1 MAEDTQTNPFDAFD
15 EDTQT
20 NPFDAFDEDNTATEE
35 ELPELTPKQQEL
47 AQYADE
53 MQSRGQVYEEAD
65 FEAAGYTPED
75 ISAFNAYVE
84 SQRTGE
90 PAGDGTTTEGW
101 NPTYSTDYSRYDTF
115 GEAFEFYNNI
125 ILKDPNVTPPPMGIG
140 YAMHTNPDTGET
152 NYLTPPTPTLF
163 GQGAKS
169 SSFDLAAVGLANA
182 LGNAVELVG
191 AGVEYAGVEGATE
204 FADNLLPGVDT
215 GTSALDALIVEGVP
229 MLVAGGG
236 AGNAVYQTLK
246 AAPQILRASA
256 ALIAGE
262 TVIAAGSDNEA
273 ATIAIGDNAMFPM
286 LRGIDLGDSEAETV
300 IEARMNILIDG
311 LMAGGVVSA
320 AGSAALQVGKFA
332 NELFVSPILDVTYR
346 VETAAERR
354 MYEAIV
360 DALVGVDKAVL
371 SDPQRLFEARDTVAQ
386 IIADNK
392 DVAITRLTDIDETY
406 QITLDTMAALERGL
420 REGADESAMV
430 AQAQGLRLA
439 EMNANSPLTPAA
451 VRRPMSVLD
460 RETGELLRE
469 TGGETAQDQTARMAD
484 AADDL
489 AQQGRDEVVAVG
501 ARADTATAAYQQSA
515 SELVA
520 DIAND
525 IELSDEVSRLAAAVG
540 TDIDTSRVASRNQIV
555 QQIETGY
562 EALTRQKNE
571 LYGAIQGGDI
581 EVSGLIDL
589 LDDLPTEQITQ
600 ATANTRNSSPVRG
613 LLSVTKRQTV
623 TDETADAMGDAAG
636 ATTRPETDEERISRV
651 EDYLSDN
658 GIDFGVF
665 YREIRPELSQI
676 AQDAYGSRTAAGV
689 ASGRNFRDIVS
700 YIDNDMLNYVI
711 RSGDADV
718 ADAAKAAND
727 FYQGTYAPLFRDG
740 KLQEYAELHSRTIG
754 RTRATST
761 YSPQDLGYRE
771 SNPGGDWLQGKQTAA
786 LRLSGEGESALST
799 NLLTGSQTASF
810 GKTSEMY
817 IETDMVSGLP
827 GANSE
832 IVGPGNRKYDE
843 LLQQVQATGFDPD
856 QAGNSILIGVN
867 QNGDAF
873 IMEGNNRVAIASEFS
888 VPKIRA
894 EVVYFNGGELANG
907 TFSPTA
913 VAQRGTPTLENTGTG
928 SAPRIGEVSYRTE
941 TRNMLD
947 STMREG
953 SPAQI
958 DQFKQLLSM
967 SDAGANPEPIAEYMV
982 ADTIAQAYDSL
993 RASGGTDAQLGGYIG
1008 QLRQY
1013 SEALNEVFPERASE
1027 LNTFIRSIED
1037 ARGNRDLLQQRME
1050 DAQAN
1055 VQETLQR
1062 VQNGELRFF
1071 FRQEFG
1077 DIDNPLLR
1085 NMATTSNP
1093 QQSFRSLMLSNE
1105 TDRIAAMEAIMQ
1117 RVSQINDPERQKVV
1131 SDGIETAYLRLF
1143 RDQTLSTRTELGGNR
1158 AVLPT
1163 RIERSADEMNA
1174 LYQMGDEIYADT
1186 PEIMQAVRETSELAS
1201 TLAKSRNAVP
1211 VSSMSATAFNQ
1222 QAATATSR
1230 LIYLT
1235 VGPLS
1240 KAGTRIRSVLG
1251 TAIEGADGYAKAAN
1265 IRDQILA
1272 DPNEFLRLSR
1282 MYNRQPNDEALQSM
1296 LLRFM
1301 FQAGVRATDPAT
1313 NTQEDTE
1320 MNMMFPE

>member
-1 MAEDTQTNPFDAFD
+1 MADDITEDQWPGTVVPTVETD
-15 EDTQT
+15 
-20 NPFDAFDEDNTATEE
+20 EE
-35 ELPELTPKQQEL
+35 ETQWPGQVVGAEKPEEEIPKLTPKQQEL
-47 AQYADE
+47 AQFADE

-65 FEAAGYTPED
+65 FDAAGYTPED
-75 ISAFNAYVE
+75 ISAFNTYVE

-90 PAGDGTTTEGW
+90 PAGDGTTTVGW
-101 NPTYSTDYSRYDTF
+101 QRTYTTDYSRFDTF
-115 GEAFEFYNNI
+115 GDALNYYHGT
-125 ILKDPNVTPPPMGIG
+125 ILKDPNVTPPPLGIG
-140 YAMHTNPDTGET
+140 YAIHTNPDTGET
-152 NYLTPPTPTLF
+152 NYLTPPSPTLF

-169 SSFDLAAVGLANA
+169 SAFDLAAVGLANA

-204 FADNLLPGVDT
+204 FAANLIPGVDT

-236 AGNAVYQTLK
+236 TGNAVYQSLK
-246 AAPQILRASA
+246 AAPQLLRASA

-262 TVIAAGSDNEA
+262 TAIAAGSDNEA
-273 ATIAIGDNAMFPM
+273 ATIAIGENAMLRLPM
-286 LRGIDLGDSEAETV
+286 LRGIDLGDSEAESV
-300 IEARMNILIDG
+300 IEARMNIFIDG
-311 LMAGGVVSA
+311 MMAGGVVSGV
-320 AGSAALQVGKFA
+320 GSAALQIGKYA
-332 NELFVSPILDVTYR
+332 NELFVSPILDATYR

-360 DALVGVDKAVL
+360 DSLVGVDKAVL
-371 SDPQRLFEARDTVAQ
+371 ADPQRLFEARDKVAQ

-392 DVAITRLTDIDETY
+392 DVVITRLTDIDETY
-406 QITLDTMAALERGL
+406 QITLDTMSALERGL
-420 REGADESAMV
+420 LDDVGESAMI
-430 AQAQGLRLA
+430 AQAQGLRTA
-439 EMNANSPLTPAA
+439 EIIANSPLTPAA

-460 RETGELLRE
+460 RETDVLLRE
-469 TGGETAQDQTARMAD
+469 TGGETAQEQTASMAG

-489 AQQGRDEVVAVG
+489 AQQGRDEVVAAG
-501 ARADTATAAYQQSA
+501 ASADTATAAYQQSA

-540 TDIDTSRVASRNQIV
+540 TDIDTSRVGSRNQIV

-613 LLSVTKRQTV
+613 LLSITKRQTV

-651 EDYLSDN
+651 EKYLSDN

-676 AQDAYGSRTAAGV
+676 AQDAYDSRTAAGV

-700 YIDNDMLNYVI
+700 YIDNDMLDYVI
-711 RSGDADV
+711 RSGDTDV
-718 ADAAKAAND
+718 ADAATAAND
-727 FYQGTYAPLFRDG
+727 FYRGTYAPLFRDG
-740 KLQEYAELHSRTIG
+740 RLQDYAELHSRTIG
-754 RTRATST
+754 RTPVGST
-761 YSPQDLGYRE
+761 
-771 SNPGGDWLQGKQTAA
+771 
-786 LRLSGEGESALST
+786 
-799 NLLTGSQTASF
+799 
-810 GKTSEMY
+810 
-817 IETDMVSGLP
+817 
-827 GANSE
+827 
-832 IVGPGNRKYDE
+832 
-843 LLQQVQATGFDPD
+843 
-856 QAGNSILIGVN
+856 
-867 QNGDAF
+867 
-873 IMEGNNRVAIASEFS
+873 
-888 VPKIRA
+888 
-894 EVVYFNGGELANG
+894 
-907 TFSPTA
+907 
-913 VAQRGTPTLENTGTG
+913 
-928 SAPRIGEVSYRTE
+928 PRIGDVSYRTE

-958 DQFKQLLSM
+958 DQFKRLLSM
-967 SDAGANPEPIAEYMV
+967 SEAGANPEPLAEYMV

-993 RASGGTDAQLGGYIG
+993 RASGGMDAQLGGYIG

-1027 LNTFIRSIED
+1027 LNSFIRGIED
-1037 ARGNRDLLQQRME
+1037 ARGNRDILQQRME
-1050 DAQAN
+1050 DAKAN

-1071 FRQEFG
+1071 LRQAFG

-1105 TDRIAAMEAIMQ
+1105 TDRLAAMEAITQ

-1131 SDGIETAYLRLF
+1131 RDGIETAYLRLF
-1143 RDQTLSTRTELGGNR
+1143 RDQTLSTRTEIGGNR

-1174 LYQMGDEIYADT
+1174 LYQMGDVIYADT

-1240 KAGTRIRSVLG
+1240 KAGTKIRSIIG
-1251 TAIEGADGYAKAAN
+1251 TAIEGADGYTKAAN

-1272 DPNEFLRLSR
+1272 NPNEFLRLSR